1 MSVHIFGSMLLEEII
16 LLMVFLVMSKVLFEE
31 SIVADWKSI
40 GLILMAATL
49 DIIFE
54 SIAMVSGCDVYSNI
68 SRIIAFLSMGIYLRG
83 DKKRVLRRVRAVVD
97 TFLIYMMSISFYCG
111 IVFVMADPALAEQFK
126 YMDQKPFDLMVTM
139 ISAVFMIYLYFGL
152 LRKGICLNFRCRER
166 ILMILFSLLVY
177 VVSVVLSITDD
188 ITILPKGY
196 RYLLIACI
204 SIVYIVTPLFMIK
217 NRLSVYYEM
226 GQKHQQ
232 ELLELQLQHFEQYK
246 EKQEETR
253 RFRHDMINHLMTVQM
268 LQQKERYREAGDYVD
283 ELLGRVSAL
292 SPKCVTGSD
301 LLDGIVASKIERM
314 EQLHISYEID
324 GVLDKGLKMNPVD
337 ICTIFSNALDNA
349 IEALQKVKKERRF
362 CMRIKRTDTYYM
374 IAMQN
379 TTEPENR
386 PNKLLAQNRF
396 TTKQNRELHG
406 YGMQNMKKTVSKYGG
421 EITADMEEDTF
432 TVTIFLPVTTTA
444 SE

>member
-1 MSVHIFGSMLLEEII
+1 MSIQIFGSMLLEEII

-40 GLILMAATL
+40 GLILFAAAL
-49 DIIFE
+49 DIVFE
-54 SIAMVSGCDVYSNI
+54 AIGIVSGCDVYSNI
-68 SRIIAFLSMGIYLRG
+68 SRVIAFLGMGVYLRG
-83 DKKRVLRRVRAVVD
+83 DKTRLLHRVRAVID

-111 IVFVMADPALAEQFK
+111 IVFVMADPSLAEQFK

-152 LRKGICLNFRCRER
+152 LRKGICLNFRCMER

-246 EKQEETR
+246 ENQEETR
-253 RFRHDMINHLMTVQM
+253 RFRHDMINHLRTVQM
-268 LQQKERYREAGDYVD
+268 LQQEKRYQEAGDYVD

-292 SPKCVTGSD
+292 SPKSVTGSD

-324 GVLDKGLKMNPVD
+324 GVFDKGLKMNPVD
-337 ICTIFSNALDNA
+337 ICIVFSNALDNA
-349 IEALQKVKKERRF
+349 IEALQKVKTERRF

-374 IAMQN
+374 IVMRN
-379 TTEPENR
+379 TMEPENR
-386 PNKLLAQNRF
+386 PGKLLSQNRF

-406 YGMQNMKKTVSKYGG
+406 YGMQNMKKTVRRYGG
-421 EITADMEEDTF
+421 EITADIEENIF
-432 TVTIFLPVTTTA
+432 TVTIFLPITA
-444 SE
+444 TAAE